1 MVRNE
6 GIPWC
11 PRCWDKCSEGLVSGW
26 ASPADA
32 EDNKHHGEKA
42 NGNQADDE
50 RQQDGL
56 VTGAGE
62 TWQKDRASRHHNGGG
77 WDKGGRK
84 ECGGTLGSRRLV
96 RRSLR

>member
-11 PRCWDKCSEGLVSGW
+11 PGCWDKCSEGLVSRW

-42 NGNQADDE
+42 KGNQADDE

-56 VTGAGE
+56 VTGTGE
-62 TWQKDRASRHHNGGG
+62 TWP
-77 WDKGGRK
+77 KGPCSGQ
-84 ECGGTLGSRRLV
+84 LS
-96 RRSLR
+96 SL